1 MFPSEVFPSDR
12 DFTAFCDADTN
23 WGPLLFLRPARAERM
38 TLLRT
43 AAGALLLGLPLGLFA
58 STVLLLASRLLE
70 RPAPPLL
77 SFPFALTFGYWLI
90 AHITL
95 ARAWNRRAARL
106 ASI

>member
-12 DFTAFCDADTN
+12 DFTAFCDCDAN
-23 WGPLLFLRPARAERM
+23 WGPLLFLRPAREERI
-38 TLLRT
+38 TLVRT

-58 STVLLLASRLLE
+58 STVLLLASRLFE
-70 RPAPPLL
+70 RAAPPML
-77 SFPFALTFGYWLI
+77 SFPLALTFGYWVI
-90 AHITL
+90 AHLTL